1 MRMPSDFLTKFSIRT
16 TNEIQRYTIEW
27 GRRNAISRH
36 YYAKDNKEAIAT
48 WKLDLDGILR
58 VFNVCYITP
67 VRRLLTF
74 RFQTELGIHA
84 RATVPDIRHD
94 VANTSTLVSDT
105 HRNKP
110 KGYKG
115 TYGQNQVV
123 STTRTLPATE

>member
-16 TNEIQRYTIEW
+16 TNEIQRHTVER
-27 GRRNAISRH
+27 GRRNAISRR
-36 YYAKDNKEAIAT
+36 YYAKDNKEAVAA

-84 RATVPDIRHD
+84 RTTVPDIRHD
-94 VANTSTLVSDT
+94 VVNTSTRS
-105 HRNKP
+105 KP
-110 KGYKG
+110 KGHKG
-115 TYGQNQVV
+115 TDSQNQAV
-123 STTRTLPATE
+123 STTRTLPVTE